1 MFKRIP
7 LNFLVSWA
15 SLRSNFQQEPLSPR
29 SKTTEQL
36 LRDISIL
43 QDRVSSV
50 VPFESDLTS
59 LTSLKE
65 NERCHLLI
73 RWTLD
78 LFHSIRHFWGGSS
91 CIAFLGQAVFSS
103 ILCMST
109 ITRVNADT
117 FPQAYYL
124 WAVMLVDCW
133 TGSRRK
139 ICLMRSQNVLCN
151 SEEQGNPKYI
161 IDLRTHWKV
170 PSIVLQQ
177 ATWSHTV
184 KAF

>member
-50 VPFESDLTS
+50 VPFASDLTS

-78 LFHSIRHFWGGSS
+78 LFHSIRHFLEGSS

-109 ITRVNADT
+109 ITRVYAQTDSHRNKLTKCWHFSPSLLFVSCNAGGLLDRQ
-117 FPQAYYL
+117 P
-124 WAVMLVDCW
+124 
-133 TGSRRK
+133 
-139 ICLMRSQNVLCN
+139 
-151 SEEQGNPKYI
+151 EE
-161 IDLRTHWKV
+161 DLLNEI
-170 PSIVLQQ
+170 PECALQQ
-177 ATWSHTV
+177 WRARQS
-184 KAF
+184 